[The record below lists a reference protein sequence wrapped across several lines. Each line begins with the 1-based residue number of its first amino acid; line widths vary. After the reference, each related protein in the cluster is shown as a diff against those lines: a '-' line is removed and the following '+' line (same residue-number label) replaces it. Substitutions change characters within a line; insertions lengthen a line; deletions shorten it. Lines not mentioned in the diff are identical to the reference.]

1 MSRGGPLD
9 RTSSRVTIAEIAEH
23 AGVSVPTVSK
33 VLNGRSDVA
42 EATRRRVQQVMA
54 DRGYQRRKPSARRRV
69 GLIDMVLPGLD
80 SPWVVE
86 LLRGAET
93 EARRAAS
100 QIVLT
105 SADDGPAGDRQWLD
119 RLAARR
125 SDGLVLVVSEP
136 APEALEQLT
145 ALHMPVVLLDPV
157 GGSDPAFATVG
168 ATNWAGGLS
177 AVEHLVALGHRR
189 IGVVSGRPQLVC
201 SQERV
206 EGYRAALGRAG
217 IPVDETLV
225 HFGDFR
231 PDGGRLGARAMLDTA
246 DPPTA
251 IFAGSDMQA
260 VGVYQEAAIRGLR
273 IPEDLSVVG
282 FDDIA
287 FCEHMSP
294 KLTTV
299 RQPLSR
305 MAAEAVRLVL
315 AAGDDGM
322 PGPPP
327 RVELATNLVLRE
339 STGPAPE
346 KH

>member
-1 MSRGGPLD
+1 MPSR
-9 RTSSRVTIAEIAEH
+9 RVTIAEIAAS

-42 EATRRRVQQVMA
+42 EATRKRVQQIMA
-54 DRGYQRRKPSARRRV
+54 ERGYRRRASGGSRRV
-69 GLIDMVLPGLD
+69 GLVDMVLPSLD

-86 LLRGAET
+86 VLRGAEA
-93 EARRAAS
+93 EARRS
-100 QIVLT
+100 GTQIAVT
-105 SADDGPAGDRQWLD
+105 SADGEPAGERRWLD
-119 RLAARR
+119 RLATRR
-125 SDGLVLVVSEP
+125 SDGLVLVVSEA
-136 APEALEQLT
+136 APEAVEQLA
-145 ALHMPVVLLDPV
+145 ALHTPVVLLDPV
-157 GGSDPAFATVG
+157 GGSAPEFATVG

-189 IGVVSGRPQLVC
+189 IAVLSGRPQLVC

-217 IPVDETLV
+217 IAVDERLV

-231 PDGGRLGARAMLDTA
+231 PSGGRAGTRAVLDLP

-260 VGVYQEAAIRGLR
+260 FGVYQEAAERGLR

-287 FCEHMSP
+287 FSELMAP
-294 KLTTV
+294 QLTTV
-299 RQPLSR
+299 RQPLAR
-305 MAAEAVRLVL
+305 MAAESVRLLL
-315 AAGDDGM
+315 AAGEDGI
-322 PGPPP
+322 PDPPP
-327 RVELATNLVLRE
+327 RLELATHLVVRG
-339 STGPAPE
+339 STGPA
-346 KH
+346 

>member
-1 MSRGGPLD
+1 MPR
-9 RTSSRVTIAEIAEH
+9 RRVTIAEIAAF

-42 EATRRRVQQVMA
+42 EATRQRVQQIMA
-54 DRGYQRRKPSARRRV
+54 DRGYQRRRPGGPQRPV
-69 GLIDMVLPGLD
+69 GLIDMVLPSLD

-86 LLRGAET
+86 VLRGAEA
-93 EARRAAS
+93 EARKAGA

-105 SADDGPAGDRQWLD
+105 SAEGAPAGDRQWLD
-119 RLAARR
+119 RLATRR
-125 SDGLVLVVSEP
+125 SDGLVLVVSEA
-136 APEALEQLT
+136 APEAVEQLA
-145 ALHMPVVLLDPV
+145 ALHTPVVLLDPV
-157 GGSDPAFATVG
+157 GGSDPSFPTVG

-177 AVEHLVALGHRR
+177 AVEHLLSLGHRR
-189 IGVVSGRPQLVC
+189 IAVLSGRPQLVC

-217 IPVDETLV
+217 ITVDEQLV

-231 PDGGRLGARAMLDTA
+231 PGGGRVGTRKMLDLP

-260 VGVYQEAAIRGLR
+260 FGVYQEAAARGLR

-287 FCEHMSP
+287 FSELMAP
-294 KLTTV
+294 QLTTV
-299 RQPLSR
+299 RQPLTR
-305 MAAEAVRLVL
+305 MAAEAVRLAL
-315 AAGDDGM
+315 TGDST

-327 RVELATNLVLRE
+327 RVELATHLVVRE
-339 STGPAPE
+339 STGPAPR
-346 KH
+346 